1 MSKKKSIS
9 LIVIVAIIC
18 SVLSSLLTV
27 VIVNKT
33 GILNGT
39 TSTSQGTSS
48 KIVVSSDKST
58 NVYQAVSEKA
68 KPSVVGI
75 TTTTIS
81 SDNMFSMPTESTGV
95 GTGIIVDSNGYI
107 LTNSHVISDG
117 KAKSVNVLFK
127 DGSSIDGHVLWYDS
141 QLDLAIVKVNKTGLT
156 AAELGDSDKVQ
167 IGDISIAIGNPYGL
181 DLAGTV
187 TQGIISGL
195 DRTIS
200 TEETTMTGLIQTD
213 ASINAGNSGGPL
225 LNSSGEVIGI
235 NTAKA
240 SEGEGLGFSIPINTA
255 KPIIES
261 IIKNDIYNSLIPE
274 NKTLKDIKIID
285 YFPAEIINNL
295 QEKLLEKDKQLS
307 SLKTLLQDISKD
319 YDKSSEEIKSI
330 KDTLET
336 KENLII
342 EYKEKIDTLTSL
354 VTEYREYK
362 EDYLNLKSK
371 YESSLQKNSDI
382 QYELKELRLEKSN
395 LEKTIEI
402 INNQLQEYKDNIN
415 QIKLEHKESIAE
427 KNNEINKM
435 QKDFEEHLLK
445 ENEKLEPFIR
455 GRKSSYCYKYI
466 ILYYTCKTNSIL
478 YIR

>member
-75 TTTTIS
+75 TTTTVS
-81 SDNMFSMPTESTGV
+81 SDNMFS
-95 GTGIIVDSNGYI
+95 
-107 LTNSHVISDG
+107 TNSHVISDG
-117 KAKSVNVLFK
+117 KAKTVSVLFN
-127 DGSSIDGHVLWYDS
+127 DGSTVDGQVYWYDS

-261 IIKNDIYNSLIPE
+261 IIKNGSYE
-274 NKTLKDIKIID
+274 KVTLGIKGTD
-285 YFPAEIINNL
+285 ASTYAKYSN
-295 QEKLLEKDKQLS
+295 QQLS
-307 SLKTLLQDISKD
+307 SEDGVYVSEVVSGSAAEKAGVKSGDI
-319 YDKSSEEIKSI
+319 I
-330 KDTLET
+330 T
-336 KENLII
+336 
-342 EYKEKIDTLTSL
+342 KIDDTDLSVMSDLTKHLYNYTTGDSATL
-354 VTEYREYK
+354 VVNRNGK
-362 EDYLNLKSK
+362 EVKLNVK
-371 YESSLQKNSDI
+371 
-382 QYELKELRLEKSN
+382 
-395 LEKTIEI
+395 
-402 INNQLQEYKDNIN
+402 
-415 QIKLEHKESIAE
+415 
-427 KNNEINKM
+427 
-435 QKDFEEHLLK
+435 F
-445 ENEKLEPFIR
+445 
-455 GRKSSYCYKYI
+455 
-466 ILYYTCKTNSIL
+466 
-478 YIR
+478 

>member
-9 LIVIVAIIC
+9 LVVIVAIIC
-18 SVLSSLLTV
+18 SILSSLLTV
-27 VIVNKT
+27 VVVNKT

-39 TSTSQGTSS
+39 TNSVKGTSS
-48 KIVVSSDKST
+48 QIVVSNEKGT

-75 TTTTIS
+75 TTTTLS

-117 KAKSVNVLFK
+117 QAKTVNVLFS
-127 DGSSIDGHVLWYDS
+127 DGSTIDGEVYWYDS

-167 IGDISIAIGNPYGL
+167 IGDISVAIGNPYGL

-200 TEETTMTGLIQTD
+200 TSETTMTGLIQTD

-225 LNSSGEVIGI
+225 LNSSGQVIGI

-240 SEGEGLGFSIPINTA
+240 SEGEGLGFAIPINTA

-261 IIKNDIYNSLIPE
+261 IIQKGSYEKVTLGIKGTDASKYAQYSKQQLSTDEGVYVAEVVSGSAAESAGIKSGDIITKIDSTNLSVMSDLTKNLYNYTKGDSATLTINRDGKE
-274 NKTLKDIKIID
+274 MTLKVK
-285 YFPAEIINNL
+285 F
-295 QEKLLEKDKQLS
+295 
-307 SLKTLLQDISKD
+307 
-319 YDKSSEEIKSI
+319 
-330 KDTLET
+330 
-336 KENLII
+336 
-342 EYKEKIDTLTSL
+342 
-354 VTEYREYK
+354 
-362 EDYLNLKSK
+362 
-371 YESSLQKNSDI
+371 
-382 QYELKELRLEKSN
+382 
-395 LEKTIEI
+395 
-402 INNQLQEYKDNIN
+402 
-415 QIKLEHKESIAE
+415 
-427 KNNEINKM
+427 
-435 QKDFEEHLLK
+435 
-445 ENEKLEPFIR
+445 
-455 GRKSSYCYKYI
+455 
-466 ILYYTCKTNSIL
+466 
-478 YIR
+478 

>member
-1 MSKKKSIS
+1 MD
-9 LIVIVAIIC
+9 
-18 SVLSSLLTV
+18 
-27 VIVNKT
+27 NKEQKAT
-33 GILNGT
+33 PTTFRI
-39 TSTSQGTSS
+39 TSTTN
-48 KIVVSSDKST
+48 DKFKELAQSFGFTQEEMLSNLIST
-58 NVYQAVSEKA
+58 YELENAKALIINREKE
-68 KPSVVGI
+68 I
-75 TTTTIS
+75 
-81 SDNMFSMPTESTGV
+81 DEFQ
-95 GTGIIVDSNGYI
+95 
-107 LTNSHVISDG
+107 SHVSRL
-117 KAKSVNVLFK
+117 VN
-127 DGSSIDGHVLWYDS
+127 IY
-141 QLDLAIVKVNKTGLT
+141 
-156 AAELGDSDKVQ
+156 
-167 IGDISIAIGNPYGL
+167 
-181 DLAGTV
+181 
-187 TQGIISGL
+187 
-195 DRTIS
+195 
-200 TEETTMTGLIQTD
+200 
-213 ASINAGNSGGPL
+213 
-225 LNSSGEVIGI
+225 LNSLELNQNSENRIHEKYSNEI
-235 NTAKA
+235 NSK
-240 SEGEGLGFSIPINTA
+240 S
-255 KPIIES
+255 
-261 IIKNDIYNSLIPE
+261 
-274 NKTLKDIKIID
+274 
-285 YFPAEIINNL
+285 EIINNL

-445 ENEKLEPFIR
+445 ENEKLKLHLQEEKEVLEKTYINNLE
-455 GRKSSYCYKYI
+455 KSKLEFDK
-466 ILYYTCKTNSIL
+466 ILFEKDKEIVKLKTKKTTKTTSK
-478 YIR
+478 

>member
-48 KIVVSSDKST
+48 KIVVSSD
-58 NVYQAVSEKA
+58 QAVSEKA

-75 TTTTIS
+75 TTTTVS

-117 KAKSVNVLFK
+117 KAKTVSVLFN
-127 DGSSIDGHVLWYDS
+127 DGSTVDGQVYWYDS

-235 NTAKA
+235 NTA
-240 SEGEGLGFSIPINTA
+240 EGEGLGFSIPINTA

-261 IIKNDIYNSLIPE
+261 IIKNGSYE
-274 NKTLKDIKIID
+274 KVTLGIKGTD
-285 YFPAEIINNL
+285 ASTYAKYSN
-295 QEKLLEKDKQLS
+295 QQLS
-307 SLKTLLQDISKD
+307 SEDGVYVSEVVSGSAAEKAGVKSGDI
-319 YDKSSEEIKSI
+319 I
-330 KDTLET
+330 T
-336 KENLII
+336 
-342 EYKEKIDTLTSL
+342 KIDDTDLSVMSDLTKHLYNYTTGDSATL
-354 VTEYREYK
+354 VVNRNGK
-362 EDYLNLKSK
+362 EVKLNVK
-371 YESSLQKNSDI
+371 
-382 QYELKELRLEKSN
+382 
-395 LEKTIEI
+395 
-402 INNQLQEYKDNIN
+402 
-415 QIKLEHKESIAE
+415 
-427 KNNEINKM
+427 
-435 QKDFEEHLLK
+435 F
-445 ENEKLEPFIR
+445 
-455 GRKSSYCYKYI
+455 
-466 ILYYTCKTNSIL
+466 
-478 YIR
+478 